1 MTRVYA
7 IKKPKPRC
15 RYPAVL
21 ALLVA
26 IAVGCSA
33 TLAND
38 AKTAP
43 TPSSSTPEAI
53 RSIRDDLNKA
63 LEQIQDLQKEL
74 AAAESSNRQ
83 PLPSGLQEE
92 INAER
97 ERIESLE
104 NRLNALADTPRPAPP
119 AEMTTT
125 PSPATIHAPSATL
138 SPTPSPDQAPA
149 RSVSS
154 GYNNGFFIHSE
165 DKNFSLAVNGLFQ
178 VRYTGFK
185 EHDGDAQFGP
195 STSGISNFDVY
206 LGRMAVSGTAFDPSI
221 HYFLQFQGSTVANG
235 NGVSM
240 LDWFV
245 SKSFSKYL
253 NVQAGRYWTPYSY
266 EYYDSPG
273 NYLFADL
280 SSAEYAFSLPRA
292 IGVEASGQAGR
303 MSYALMAAN
312 SVRALDA
319 GGQNNFDN
327 KLAYIGHVEYNIL
340 APYGYVETDPDPEG
354 AQKAELSFWASGAYN
369 PVASSS
375 GFQNLAA
382 GDTTINA
389 TTTAGFR
396 YKYFALQ
403 STGYFRETKAPGG
416 APSDNSWGYGE
427 QAGYYLVPARLELA
441 GRISGVNL
449 GAPHFPLDTAS
460 DGPWFAG
467 PGFSYHRVQEDSVGL
482 NYYLHGHHAKVQ
494 LSYSYLHG
502 NTFTDAPFAANRI
515 WLQTQLMF

>member
-1 MTRVYA
+1 MTQVHA

-15 RYPAVL
+15 RYPALL
-21 ALLVA
+21 ALFIA
-26 IAVGCSA
+26 IAVGSPA
-33 TLAND
+33 APAND
-38 AKTAP
+38 AKTASP
-43 TPSSSTPEAI
+43 PSSSTPEAI
-53 RSIRDDLNKA
+53 RSIREDLSKA
-63 LEQIQDLQKEL
+63 LEQIQDLQKEF
-74 AAAESSNRQ
+74 AAGSSNRQ
-83 PLPSGLQEE
+83 PLSPDWQEK
-92 INAER
+92 INEER

-104 NRLNALADTPRPAPP
+104 SRLDALADAPRTAPPAATRPAP
-119 AEMTTT
+119 AATTVL
-125 PSPATIHAPSATL
+125 APSAAL
-138 SPTPSPDQAPA
+138 SPDLAPA

-154 GYNNGFFIHSE
+154 GYDNGFFIRSE
-165 DKNFSLAVNGLFQ
+165 DKKFSLAVNGLFQ

-195 STSGISNFDVY
+195 NVSGISNFDVY
-206 LGRMAVSGTAFDPSI
+206 LGRMAVSGAAFDPSI

-235 NGVSM
+235 NGITM

-245 SKSFSKYL
+245 SKTFSKYL
-253 NVQAGRYWTPYSY
+253 NLQAGRYWTPYSY

-303 MSYALMAAN
+303 LGYAMMVAN

-319 GGQNNFDN
+319 GGQSNFDN
-327 KLAYIGHVEYNIL
+327 KLAYIGHVEFNIL

-354 AQKAELSFWASGAYN
+354 AQTAELSLWASGAYN
-369 PVASSS
+369 PVSSSS

-389 TTTAGFR
+389 TATAGFR
-396 YKYFALQ
+396 RKFFTLQ

-416 APSDNSWGYGE
+416 SPTDNSWGFGE
-427 QAGYYLVPARLELA
+427 QAGYYILPARLELA

-449 GAPHFPLDTAS
+449 GAPHFPLNTAS

-482 NYYLHGHHAKVQ
+482 NYYLHGHHAKIQ
-494 LSYSYLHG
+494 MSYSYLHG
-502 NTFTDAPFAANRI
+502 NTFTDASFAANRI

>member
-1 MTRVYA
+1 MTQVHA

-15 RYPAVL
+15 RYPALL
-21 ALLVA
+21 ALIIA
-26 IAVGCSA
+26 IAVASPTA
-33 TLAND
+33 FAND
-38 AKTAP
+38 AKAASP
-43 TPSSSTPEAI
+43 PSSSTPEAI
-53 RSIRDDLNKA
+53 RSIREDLNKA
-63 LEQIQDLQKEL
+63 LEQIQDLQKEF
-74 AAAESSNRQ
+74 AAGSSNRQ
-83 PLPSGLQEE
+83 PLSPDWQEK
-92 INAER
+92 INEER

-104 NRLNALADTPRPAPP
+104 SRLDALADAPRTAPP
-119 AEMTTT
+119 AATPPAPVSTT
-125 PSPATIHAPSATL
+125 ILAPSAAL
-138 SPTPSPDQAPA
+138 SPDLAPA

-154 GYNNGFFIHSE
+154 GYDNGFFIRSE
-165 DKNFSLAVNGLFQ
+165 DKKFSLAVNGLFQ

-195 STSGISNFDVY
+195 NVSGISNFDVY
-206 LGRMAVSGTAFDPSI
+206 LGRMAVSGAAFDPSI

-235 NGVSM
+235 NGITM

-245 SKSFSKYL
+245 SKTFSKYL
-253 NVQAGRYWTPYSY
+253 NLQAGRYWTPYSY

-303 MSYALMAAN
+303 LGYAMMVAN

-319 GGQNNFDN
+319 GGQSNFDN
-327 KLAYIGHVEYNIL
+327 KLAYIGHVEFNIL

-354 AQKAELSFWASGAYN
+354 AQTAELSLWASGAYN
-369 PVASSS
+369 PVSSSS

-389 TTTAGFR
+389 TATAGFR
-396 YKYFALQ
+396 RKFFTLQ

-416 APSDNSWGYGE
+416 SPTDNSWGFGE
-427 QAGYYLVPARLELA
+427 QAGYYILPARLELA

-449 GAPHFPLDTAS
+449 GAPHFPLNTAS

-482 NYYLHGHHAKVQ
+482 NYYLHGHHAKIQ
-494 LSYSYLHG
+494 MSYSYLHG
-502 NTFTDAPFAANRI
+502 NTFTDASFAANRI